1 MLVAKNATPE
11 ATIAALTIPKDLPDD
26 LSTASAPVE
35 GGGNSRAERGA
46 GRIGT
51 IVRSGTAEGSDST
64 ETSDAKPPNPCGISV
79 SELLFITGPSANP
92 VFQLLHHG
100 AAASGG
106 VSTSGYKSFDQ
117 GREEIPRNCLCCAV
131 AAYGRIGPASVH
143 QACRKPE
150 PLILSG
156 SPVVAPPGA

>member
-64 ETSDAKPPNPCGISV
+64 ETSDAKPPNPCGISE
-79 SELLFITGPSANP
+79 SELLFITGPSRESSFPTTASWRRCFQAVSQPQVINP
-92 VFQLLHHG
+92 STKEERKFQGTAFVAQLLPTG
-100 AAASGG
+100 
-106 VSTSGYKSFDQ
+106 
-117 GREEIPRNCLCCAV
+117 E
-131 AAYGRIGPASVH
+131 
-143 QACRKPE
+143 
-150 PLILSG
+150 
-156 SPVVAPPGA
+156 